1 MVRIIQLVFALVAY
15 VCVASIVT
23 LALGVGYLWNSDR
36 LDDEK
41 VFRIVALLQDVDLEQ
56 LTQAPKET
64 EDDVPPE
71 EPSLEDVLHHQR
83 ILDRNFEVKLL
94 ALQRGRQEYDH
105 RLQQLKEQTDRYD
118 RLAQDWQSR
127 LKKQEELTTQENL
140 AKVVSQLEQVKP
152 DQGKALLMLWID
164 EGRMD
169 DAILLMS
176 KMSESKL
183 SKILKKFE
191 TDEELAKLHE
201 IQQRIISGGA
211 ANSQLQQALDD
222 LKTPVDDTADQSTS
236 STNP

>member
-1 MVRIIQLVFALVAY
+1 MIQLVFALIAY
-15 VCVASIVT
+15 LCVATVIT
-23 LALGVGYLWNSDR
+23 LALGIGYLWNTDR

-41 VFRIVALLQDVDLEQ
+41 MFRIVALLQDVDLQ
-56 LTQAPKET
+56 PLTQAHTET
-64 EDDVPPE
+64 GDDVPPA
-71 EPSLEDVLHHQR
+71 EPSLNDVLHHQK
-83 ILDRNFEVKLL
+83 ILDRNYEVKML

-183 SKILKKFE
+183 AKILKRFE
-191 TDEELAKLHE
+191 TDQELVKLHE
-201 IQQRIISGGA
+201 IQERIISGGA
-211 ANSQLQQALDD
+211 DTSQLQQALKD
-222 LKTPVDDTADQSTS
+222 LKTPAGGAA
-236 STNP
+236 NPTTTIPSP